1 MDNIK
6 NDDYYLNKIKADLSH
21 IIKNTIGLS
30 ETEIGANDILVD
42 SIMFRLIQIS
52 ENCDKLS
59 DKLKLKNNHIPWR
72 ALKGLRNRIVHDYG
86 TVDLSI
92 VFDTVTNDI
101 PYLLNELNS
110 LWFI

>member
-21 IIKNTIGLS
+21 IIKNTTGLS
-30 ETEIGANDILVD
+30 ENDIGNNDILVD

-59 DKLKLKNNHIPWR
+59 DALKLQNNHIPWR

-86 TVDLSI
+86 AVDLSI

-110 LWFI
+110 L

>member
-21 IIKNTIGLS
+21 IIKNTTGLS
-30 ETEIGANDILVD
+30 ENDIGNNDILVD

-59 DKLKLKNNHIPWR
+59 DALKLKNNHIPWR

-86 TVDLSI
+86 AVDLSI
-92 VFDTVTNDI
+92 VFDTVSNDI

-110 LWFI
+110 L

>member
-6 NDDYYLNKIKADLSH
+6 NDDYYLNKIKTDLSH
-21 IIKNTIGLS
+21 IIKNTTGLS
-30 ETEIGANDILVD
+30 ENDIGNNDILVD

-59 DKLKLKNNHIPWR
+59 DALKLKNNHIPWR

-86 TVDLSI
+86 AVDLSI

-110 LWFI
+110 L

>member
-6 NDDYYLNKIKADLSH
+6 NDDYYLNKIKTDLSH
-21 IIKNTIGLS
+21 IIKNTTGLS
-30 ETEIGANDILVD
+30 ENEIGNNDILVD

-59 DKLKLKNNHIPWR
+59 DALKLKNNHIPWR

-86 TVDLSI
+86 AVDLSI

-110 LWFI
+110 L

>member
-6 NDDYYLNKIKADLSH
+6 NDEYYLNKVKVDLVH
-21 IIKNTIGLS
+21 IIKNTTGLT
-30 ETEIGANDILVD
+30 EYEIGKNIILLD

-59 DKLKLKNNHIPWR
+59 SEFKLKNNHIPWR

-86 TVDLSI
+86 EVDISI
-92 VFDTVTNDI
+92 VYNTLKNDI

-110 LWFI
+110 I

>member
-21 IIKNTIGLS
+21 IIKNTTGLS
-30 ETEIGANDILVD
+30 ENDIGNNDILVD

-59 DKLKLKNNHIPWR
+59 DALKLQNNHIPWR

-86 TVDLSI
+86 AVDLSI
-92 VFDTVTNDI
+92 VFDTVSNDI

-110 LWFI
+110 L